1 MKRKATPVLAT
12 GRQHLPVQ
20 RGPLLLMLAV
30 VTISVAIVALPAW
43 GSSAANVQCHSGDI
57 LEGTYNN
64 VSVAKGNFCLLLGAT
79 VLGNVMANNS
89 EQIGIDGSNIG
100 GDVQANNVTDN
111 GWLCGS
117 TVGGNVEVGNAGQ
130 SSAPPGSWFIG
141 DASWCNFLPFDA
153 VPGNSIGGNLNFHN
167 DASGGFISN
176 NDIEHNLD
184 CHNNALAPS
193 GSNNAVDGTSSDQCA
208 GMDGAP
214 DSDTL
219 SPADSD

>member
-30 VTISVAIVALPAW
+30 VAISVAIGALPAW
-43 GSSAANVQCHSGDI
+43 GSSAPNVQCHSGDI

-79 VLGNVMANNS
+79 VLGN
-89 EQIGIDGSNIG
+89 
-100 GDVQANNVTDN
+100 VQANNVTDN

-153 VPGNSIGGNLNFHN
+153 VPGNSIGGNLNFQN
-167 DASGGFISN
+167 NASGGFISN
-176 NDIEHNLD
+176 N
-184 CHNNALAPS
+184 
-193 GSNNAVDGTSSDQCA
+193 
-208 GMDGAP
+208 
-214 DSDTL
+214 
-219 SPADSD
+219 